1 MPDLRKNTFFV
12 SLGQGVQLLL
22 ALLLMPFAARFL
34 GDADFGRY
42 SLASTLMFFVFLA
55 NDLGLNTWL
64 TREAA
69 REREASRRLLA
80 RVLGIKLAA
89 APVAYG
95 LLVLFLALA
104 GFDQV
109 TRRAVEIFAV
119 YGITSSLGQA
129 FTAIFRA
136 HERMQFETLVVVAE
150 KALITGLGLFL
161 LVQGFGI
168 EEFSAVFPLAGFA
181 SAALAASMLWA
192 RFFRPGIAF
201 DFPAWPGTLRVS
213 VAFGISVFLA
223 TVYNKIDVVMLSMM
237 QSVAVVGWYSAAY
250 KLLAFTN
257 VVPNIAA
264 TVLFPRLSVYSK
276 SDSKGLSHL
285 FGQAMLYLS
294 ALALPMIPGGILLA
308 PQIIHTVFGPEYAQA
323 VPALQILVVA
333 AGILFLNIFLASLY
347 GAANFQTKLVGIQTL
362 GLALNVGLNWVLIP
376 RFAHLGA
383 AAATVATEGT
393 IFVVTVALALRR
405 IARPEGL
412 GEIWKV
418 ILATVVMTASLILLL
433 DLNWVLLAA
442 MGAALYATTLWVL
455 RFGPLLALRSG
466 ASSWTS

>member
-69 REREASRRLLA
+69 RARDSSGRLLA

-89 APVAYG
+89 VPVAYG
-95 LLVLFLALA
+95 LLLAFLALS
-104 GFDQV
+104 GFDEV

-119 YGITSSLGQA
+119 YGIVSSLGQA

-136 HERMQFETLVVVAE
+136 HERMHFETLVVVTE
-150 KALITGLGLFL
+150 KLLITGLGLFV
-161 LVQGFGI
+161 LVRRFGV
-168 EEFSAVFPLAGFA
+168 EEFSAVFPLAGFV
-181 SAALAASMLWA
+181 SAALAAYLVWK
-192 RFFRPGIAF
+192 RFFRPVVAF
-201 DFPAWPGTLRVS
+201 DTRAWPATLGAS
-213 VAFGISVFLA
+213 VAFGVSIFLA

-276 SDSKGLSHL
+276 AGREQLSEL
-285 FGQAMLYLS
+285 FGQAILYLS
-294 ALALPMIPGGILLA
+294 ALAVPMIPGGILLA
-308 PQIIHTVFGPEYAQA
+308 PGIIHTVFGAEYVQA

-362 GLALNVGLNWVLIP
+362 GLILNVGLNWILIP

-393 IFVVTVALALRR
+393 IFVVTITLAVRR
-405 IARPEGL
+405 IARPAGL
-412 GEIWKV
+412 AELWKV
-418 ILATVVMTASLILLL
+418 FVAAAVMTVGLTYLRHW
-433 DLNWVLLAA
+433 NWLVLVGV
-442 MGAALYATTLWVL
+442 GAALYAGALWLLNFKPLRTLKRGGL
-455 RFGPLLALRSG
+455 R
-466 ASSWTS
+466 

>member
-1 MPDLRKNTFFV
+1 
-12 SLGQGVQLLL
+12 
-22 ALLLMPFAARFL
+22 MPFAARFL

-69 REREASRRLLA
+69 RERESSGRLLA

-89 APVAYG
+89 APLAYG
-95 LLVLFLALA
+95 LLLAFLVLS

-119 YGITSSLGQA
+119 YGIASSLGQA

-136 HERMQFETLVVVAE
+136 HERMHFETLVVVTE

-161 LVQGFGI
+161 LVRGFGV

-181 SAALAASMLWA
+181 SATLAAGLLWA
-192 RFFRPGIAF
+192 RFFRPSVAF
-201 DFPAWPGTLRVS
+201 DTAAWPGTLRVS
-213 VAFGISVFLA
+213 IAFGISVFLA

-276 SDSKGLSHL
+276 SDQNNLARL
-285 FGQAMLYLS
+285 FGQAMVYLS
-294 ALALPMIPGGILLA
+294 ALALPMIPGGIILA
-308 PQIIHTVFGPEYAQA
+308 PQIIGTVFGAEYVQA
-323 VPALQILVVA
+323 IPALQILVVA

-362 GLALNVGLNWVLIP
+362 GLALNVGLNWLLIP

-393 IFVVTVALALRR
+393 IFVITLVLAVRR
-405 IARPEGL
+405 IARPSGV

-418 ILATVVMTASLILLL
+418 VVATTVMTVGLLSLQRVYWLVLAAIG
-433 DLNWVLLAA
+433 VLLYAA
-442 MGAALYATTLWVL
+442 TLWIL
-455 RFGPLLALRSG
+455 RFKPLLSLQRGGLR
-466 ASSWTS
+466 